1 MHHREREQPFYNW
14 LNGSCTKCSNTELN
28 YVCGTCS
35 VFISK
40 LWLLPL
46 DMLTLWLSAQIDD
59 IQESIKTFKKPR
71 PRNAFV
77 PEIKTMHKKQI
88 LPSKFKWF
96 LMNLKKNTTPSCFH
110 FIKSFFVF
118 RTMVKNRECQQFVFD
133 CCPWYTQKLWCYLMY
148 VLFSCACI
156 SFRMTHDGGPNHI
169 DLQIYTRTAMPRCNL
184 TKFSKQTLA
193 VTFLF

>member
-35 VFISK
+35 VFVSK

-71 PRNAFV
+71 PRNAV

-110 FIKSFFVF
+110 FIKSFLCSEQWLKTENASSLCLIAAHDI
-118 RTMVKNRECQQFVFD
+118 RKNYGATLC
-133 CCPWYTQKLWCYLMY
+133 M
-148 VLFSCACI
+148 
-156 SFRMTHDGGPNHI
+156 SFLVVH
-169 DLQIYTRTAMPRCNL
+169 A
-184 TKFSKQTLA
+184 LA
-193 VTFLF
+193 FAWHMMEAPII